1 MIFYVSVKQKSSAEK
16 ARCTAAHN
24 IAPDP
29 EQSTVRARPTTH
41 HSRRASPSLPPAFLR
56 HSSTPVPQRG
66 LQHPPAGAG
75 ENAVG
80 IILWAPAHTVSIPT
94 APLSPFR
101 PPPTAPPHLPNRRRC
116 LQPGAE
122 AEPHRCPSP
131 GPPQPPG
138 PPPAPESS
146 PGQPRRRRVGVRR
159 GGGQGGGRVSDRRL
173 RQTGGGSGWALGKR
187 TYQKEW

>member
-1 MIFYVSVKQKSSAEK
+1 MLAPQPIVPAGLPPIYHQRFSDIPPRLYRSEGCNTLQQALARTRSVFSMGTSAYCE
-16 ARCTAAHN
+16 H
-24 IAPDP
+24 P
-29 EQSTVRARPTTH
+29 H
-41 HSRRASPSLPPAFLR
+41 HPALPLPPAAR
-56 HSSTPVPQRG
+56 
-66 LQHPPAGAG
+66 
-75 ENAVG
+75 
-80 IILWAPAHTVSIPT
+80 
-94 APLSPFR
+94 R
-101 PPPTAPPHLPNRRRC
+101 PPPTAHPHLPNRRRC

-122 AEPHRCPSP
+122 AEPHRCPPP